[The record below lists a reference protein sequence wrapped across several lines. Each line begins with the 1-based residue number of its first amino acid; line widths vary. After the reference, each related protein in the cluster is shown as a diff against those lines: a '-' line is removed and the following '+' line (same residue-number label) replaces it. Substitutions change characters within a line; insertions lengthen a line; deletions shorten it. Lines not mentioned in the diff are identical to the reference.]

1 MERGDIATYKS
12 IHKIFTNRIV
22 KVLKIF
28 LNFKNKIQNFE
39 ISP

>member
-1 MERGDIATYKS
+1 MKRGDILTYKS
-12 IHKIFTNRIV
+12 IHEIFTNRIE
-22 KVLKIF
+22 KVFKIF